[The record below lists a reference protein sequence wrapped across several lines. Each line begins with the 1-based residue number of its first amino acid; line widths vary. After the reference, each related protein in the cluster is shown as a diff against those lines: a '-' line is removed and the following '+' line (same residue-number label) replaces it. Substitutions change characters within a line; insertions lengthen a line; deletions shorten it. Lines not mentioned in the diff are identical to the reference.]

1 MHQLNKFYLILTIAV
16 VIAGSIFTVQ
26 IMKAKK
32 ITVKPNVIPILSEGY
47 YDIPTENDDQIL
59 GNPGAPLTVVL
70 FSDSTCPV
78 CKLKYYEISKFVK
91 EHPQDVRL
99 FVKNVPSKN
108 LFYKTND
115 LPHRSAYCAGKQ
127 GKYWQYLDIL
137 NTQKNTSSESDLTKI
152 ADGLKLNTINWW
164 QCVNSEDAK
173 QKISRTV
180 ALAATLGVEQTPTIY
195 VNNKKINLENE
206 INITE
211 LLSKF
216 IVK

>member
-1 MHQLNKFYLILTIAV
+1 MHQLNKFYLILTVAV
-16 VIAGSIFTVQ
+16 IIAGSIFTSQ
-26 IMKAKK
+26 IIKTQK
-32 ITVKPNVIPILSEGY
+32 ITVKPTATPILSEGY
-47 YDIPTENDDQIL
+47 YDIQIENDDQIL
-59 GNPGAPLTVVL
+59 GNPGAPLTLVL
-70 FSDSTCPV
+70 FSDFSCPV

-99 FVKNVPSKN
+99 FIKDIPRKN

-115 LPHRSAYCAGKQ
+115 LPHRSAYCASKQ

-137 NTQKNTSSESDLTKI
+137 YTQKNISNESDLTKI
-152 ADGLKLNTINWW
+152 ADGLKINTVNWW
-164 QCVNSEDAK
+164 QCINSDTAK
-173 QKISRTV
+173 QKIAGAT
-180 ALAATLGVEQTPTIY
+180 ALAASLGVEQVPVIY